1 VSAELVWFRRDLRLA
16 DNPALQ
22 AALAGAEQVV
32 PVFCIDDR
40 LIHGRHSSGARVQFM
55 LESLADL
62 DRELQAKG
70 SSLLIRHGDPAQE
83 LTALARQVGADTIHA
98 CVDAGPFARRR
109 DQQLQRSLMQAGIEL
124 RGHPGIFVVDDLDAV
139 RTGQG
144 DPYTVFTP
152 FYRSWLKAPRRP
164 VWDAPTAIPALPDQL
179 RATVPGSTPGSTPA
193 LPTLAA
199 LGLSSRARSP
209 AHGGTQAAVS
219 AVTAF
224 LETLVAGYDS
234 GRNDLGD
241 ERASRLSPYLH
252 FGCISP
258 RALESALPE
267 GDGAEAFR
275 RQLCW
280 RDFYAHVL
288 RSFPANATSE
298 HQPRYRG
305 TLSWNRDEQL
315 FRAWCQ
321 GETGYPLVDAAMR
334 QLLEEGWMHN
344 RARLVAGSF
353 LTKDLG
359 IDWRWGERYFM
370 ELLIDGDE
378 ASNSG
383 NWQWIASVGVD
394 PQPVTRRIFNPTLQ
408 QQRFD
413 PDGRYVRR
421 YVPELRQVPDG
432 HLAEPWTM
440 PSELQQGVGCVIGRD
455 YPAPVVDHAAARRQ
469 TIERYQHAAVTA
481 AAPADPRAELSG
493 G

>member
-1 VSAELVWFRRDLRLA
+1 VSVALVWFRRDLRLA
-16 DNPALQ
+16 DNPALHV
-22 AALAGAEQVV
+22 ALASADQVV

-62 DRELQAKG
+62 DQALQAKG
-70 SSLLIRHGDPAQE
+70 SSLVVRHGDPARE
-83 LTALARQVGADTIHA
+83 LSALARELGADTIHA

-109 DQQLQRSLMQAGIEL
+109 DQQLQRSLSQAGIEL
-124 RGHPGIFVVDDLDAV
+124 RGHPGLFAVDDLDAV

-152 FYRSWLKAPRRP
+152 FYRSWLKAPRRR
-164 VWDAPTAIPALPDQL
+164 VFDAPAVIPPLPDGL
-179 RATVPGSTPGSTPA
+179 RTTVRSSPPT
-193 LPTLAA
+193 LPSLAA
-199 LGLSSRARSP
+199 LGLKSRARSP
-209 AHGGTQAAVS
+209 AHGGTQAAVI

-224 LETLVAGYDS
+224 LETLVDGYDS

-258 RALESALPE
+258 RALESSLPD
-267 GDGAEAFR
+267 GGGAEAFR

-288 RSFPANATSE
+288 RSFPGNATAE

-305 TLSWNRDEQL
+305 TISWSRDERL

-408 QQRFD
+408 QRRFD
-413 PDGRYVRR
+413 PDGLYVRR
-421 YVPELRQVPDG
+421 YVPELRQVPDRQ
-432 HLAEPWTM
+432 LAEPWTM
-440 PSELQQGVGCVIGRD
+440 PSELQQRVGCVIGRD
-455 YPAPVVDHAAARRQ
+455 YPAPIVDHATARRQ
-469 TIERYQHAAVTA
+469 TIERYQQAAATAAV
-481 AAPADPRAELSG
+481 PAEPRGELSG